1 MDIIVGSVWILIE
14 ILCFYVLCDAL
25 MSKRDDKKYVALII
39 SIVWLVIS
47 FYSCLEFSSGIKQVI
62 SFTIYYLLSI
72 WFYKGSVLRRILVFV
87 LFYVLLGV
95 FDTALLYGT
104 SFILGISLE
113 DFAWRKL
120 LYVATVSTSKLL
132 ALYLVWTIRR
142 VRKTTNVQK
151 IQTKWLLLT
160 LLFPTVS
167 FLMMEV
173 IFFTYRNRSDLSAG
187 AFIFSCVLS
196 VANIAIL
203 HLIHAMEK
211 STKESQELALVNQRM
226 EIQTEN
232 IIALEKSYRSQ
243 RQSTHEFKN
252 QLQTVYGLLDAE
264 QVSQAKAYISELQ
277 GLQNT
282 RILSVNSGHP
292 IIDAVLNQKYHRAKD
307 ENIDVHIEVN
317 DLSNVNISTNAL
329 VVLLANLLDNAIEAC
344 MRIDTNREIHC
355 SLIMD
360 GCLYISVRNTSLT
373 VNTTGNSIPTSKLP
387 AEEHGY
393 GIPSIRR
400 ILNQFDAEYTFDY
413 ENGWFQFAAEIP
425 LKHK

>member
-1 MDIIVGSVWILIE
+1 MDIILSAVWIFIE

-25 MSKRDDKKYVALII
+25 MIKRKGKKHSAIII
-39 SIVWLVIS
+39 SIVWFVIS
-47 FYSCLEFSSGIKQVI
+47 FYSCFEFSPGIKQVI
-62 SFTIYYLLSI
+62 SFAIYVLLSA
-72 WFYKGSVLRRILVFV
+72 WFYKGSVLRRILVVV
-87 LFYVLLGV
+87 LFYILLGV

-104 SFILGISLE
+104 SFILGISLD
-113 DFAWRKL
+113 DFVWRKL
-120 LYVATVSTSKLL
+120 LYIATVSTSKLL
-132 ALYLVWTIRR
+132 ALYLIWTIRK
-142 VRKTTNVQK
+142 VRKTNKIQK

-173 IFFTYRNRSDLSAG
+173 VFFTYRSRSDLSAG

-203 HLIHAMEK
+203 YLIHAMEK
-211 STKESQELALVNQRM
+211 STKESQELALLNQQM

-243 RQSTHEFKN
+243 RQATHEFKN
-252 QLQTVYGLLDAE
+252 QLQTICGLLDAE
-264 QVSQAKAYISELQ
+264 QIPQAKTYISELQ

-317 DLSNVNISTNAL
+317 DLSNIHISTNAL
-329 VVLLANLLDNAIEAC
+329 VVLLANLMDNAIEAC
-344 MRIDTNREIHC
+344 MRIDTSREIHC
-355 SLIMD
+355 SLMMD
-360 GCLYISVRNTSLT
+360 ENLYISVRNTSLA
-373 VNTTGNSIPTSKLP
+373 VNITENGIHTSKLP

-400 ILNQFDAEYTFDY
+400 ILNQFDAEYTFNY

-425 LKHK
+425 LEYK

>member
-1 MDIIVGSVWILIE
+1 MEIIVSIAWILIE

-25 MSKRDDKKYVALII
+25 LSKCRPTKFILLLLSAMWVVASIYMNLGIPSIITQTLSFLIYI
-39 SIVWLVIS
+39 ALSIVL
-47 FYSCLEFSSGIKQVI
+47 F
-62 SFTIYYLLSI
+62 
-72 WFYKGSVLRRILVFV
+72 KGSVIRHV
-87 LFYVLLGV
+87 LTITLYYVLLGAV
-95 FDTALLYGT
+95 DTALLYGT
-104 SFILGISLE
+104 SFILGISLN
-113 DFAWRKL
+113 DFIWRKF
-120 LYVATVSTSKLL
+120 LYVATVSVSKLL
-132 ALYLVWTIRR
+132 TLYLAWIIRK
-142 VRKTTNVQK
+142 VRKGTGTQT
-151 IQTKWLLLT
+151 IHTKWLLLT

-173 IFFTYRNRSDLSAG
+173 VFFTYRTRSDLSAG

-203 HLIHAMEK
+203 YLIHAMEK

-243 RQSTHEFKN
+243 REATHEFKN
-252 QLQTVYGLLDAE
+252 QLQTVYSLLDAE

-277 GLQNT
+277 GLQNS

-317 DLSNVNISTNAL
+317 DLSDVHISTNAL
-329 VVLLANLLDNAIEAC
+329 VVLLANLLDNAIDAC
-344 MRIDTNREIHC
+344 MRIDTSREIHC

-360 GCLYISVRNTSLT
+360 GCFYISVRNTSPA
-373 VNTTGNSIPTSKLP
+373 VNITENGIHTSKLP

-393 GIPSIRR
+393 GILSIRR
-400 ILNQFDAEYTFDY
+400 ILNQFDAEYTFNY

-425 LKHK
+425 LKYK